1 MDNVFEIVATQM
13 MAGAVAGAIADCFT
27 HPLSTVKTR
36 LQCQGAM
43 LNGKEAGG
51 VFYKG
56 PISGMAFIAR
66 TEGFRSLYKG
76 IGIVVAGAAPGQA
89 LYFAGYETVKRVGGS
104 HPVTN
109 FLGGVAAQ
117 ICGSLAWVPM
127 DVVKERLQIE
137 GQIKTVETYGGSFNA
152 LRQIIAKEGFLGLY
166 RAYWLHQLTWAPFNG
181 IYFTCFEA
189 TRNYITEQKLVPEGV
204 ATNLSSGVVAGF
216 VASVST
222 SPIDLVKT
230 RLQVQRSNPDLFDY
244 KNGMDAFVKIVRTE
258 GVRALFDGV
267 GARTLWLTPRL
278 SIAISTYNY
287 LLTRFREQQA
297 DVRA

>member
-1 MDNVFEIVATQM
+1 MDVVETVMTQM
-13 MAGAVAGAIADCFT
+13 LAGAVAGAIADCFT

-43 LNGKEAGG
+43 LKDGAGGSAGG

-109 FLGGVAAQ
+109 FLGGVTAQ

-137 GQIKTVETYGGSFNA
+137 GQIKTVETYGGSMNA
-152 LRQIIAKEGFLGLY
+152 LKQIVAKEGFMGLY
-166 RAYWLHQLTWAPFNG
+166 RAYWLHQLTWAPING
-181 IYFTCFEA
+181 
-189 TRNYITEQKLVPEGV
+189 L
-204 ATNLSSGVVAGF
+204 
-216 VASVST
+216 
-222 SPIDLVKT
+222 
-230 RLQVQRSNPDLFDY
+230 
-244 KNGMDAFVKIVRTE
+244 
-258 GVRALFDGV
+258 
-267 GARTLWLTPRL
+267 
-278 SIAISTYNY
+278 
-287 LLTRFREQQA
+287 
-297 DVRA
+297 

>member
-1 MDNVFEIVATQM
+1 MDVVETVMTQM
-13 MAGAVAGAIADCFT
+13 FAGAVAGAIADCFT

-43 LNGKEAGG
+43 LKDGAGGSAGG

-109 FLGGVAAQ
+109 FLGGVTAQ

-137 GQIKTVETYGGSFNA
+137 GQIKTVETYGGSMNA
-152 LRQIIAKEGFLGLY
+152 LRQIVAKEGFMGLY

-181 IYFTCFEA
+181 LYFTCFEA
-189 TRNYITEQKLVPEGV
+189 TRNYVRSNNIVPDGIP
-204 ATNLSSGVVAGF
+204 TNLISGMIAGM

-230 RLQVQRSNPDLFDY
+230 RLQVQKSNPQLFDY
-244 KNGMDAFVKIVRTE
+244 KV
-258 GVRALFDGV
+258 
-267 GARTLWLTPRL
+267 
-278 SIAISTYNY
+278 Y
-287 LLTRFREQQA
+287 
-297 DVRA
+297 